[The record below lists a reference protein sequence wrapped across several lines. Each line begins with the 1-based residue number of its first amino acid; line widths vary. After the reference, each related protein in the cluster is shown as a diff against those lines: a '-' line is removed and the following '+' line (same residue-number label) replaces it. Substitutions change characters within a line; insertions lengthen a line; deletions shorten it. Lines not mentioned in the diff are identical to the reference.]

1 MKIIYKK
8 EKLFDISYIPLSFL
22 SLNTSFWLPI
32 VSILNS
38 SLSRNPMN
46 FGGRSPKWP
55 RNSFHWFAAN
65 RTWKLWRI
73 SPSVAKLQV
82 HFCFYDE
89 LLDWLPSYG
98 WLYLFVCLFVSLRFL
113 LALLLYFYFMRM
125 KKNFCCLHC
134 AACFVCSALCS
145 ISLSSVCSA
154 GKTLER
160 ITQGNASRKNKTKQ
174 NKTFRCH
181 A

>member
-1 MKIIYKK
+1 
-8 EKLFDISYIPLSFL
+8 
-22 SLNTSFWLPI
+22 
-32 VSILNS
+32 
-38 SLSRNPMN
+38 MN

-73 SPSVAKLQV
+73 SPSVAKWQV

-89 LLDWLPSYG
+89 LLDWLPSFG
-98 WLYLFVCLFVSLRFL
+98 WLYLFVCLAAFSF
-113 LALLLYFYFMRM
+113 ALLLYFYFMRM

-154 GKTLER
+154 GKTLKR

-174 NKTFRCH
+174 NVSLSRVKYFHKFRSLIACNVTLMIRTPPSWPLNWLQYFLVDKDKLLI
-181 A
+181 